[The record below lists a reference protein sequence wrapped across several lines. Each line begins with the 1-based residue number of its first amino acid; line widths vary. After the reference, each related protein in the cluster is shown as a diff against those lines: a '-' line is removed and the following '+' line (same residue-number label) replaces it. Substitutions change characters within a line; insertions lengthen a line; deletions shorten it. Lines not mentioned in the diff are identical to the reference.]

1 MTIIKAATAIAV
13 SLGIPVLAMVD
24 PSERPAGTGAGPVP
38 ERVEARE
45 TPAPPLVEPDPNP
58 TAATFAAA
66 ISRLSDEADG
76 VDRLWQAY
84 RSQCYGLALKSTYNG
99 FGREWFEVLD
109 VPAGRPPSAECGD
122 MRELIIKTGG
132 GVRDDVRRA
141 VLAARQGQLDRGTEV
156 GMLRWNLLDLQ

>member
-1 MTIIKAATAIAV
+1 MTIIKTATAIVV

-24 PSERPAGTGAGPVP
+24 PSERPAGGSAGSIP
-38 ERVEARE
+38 ERIEAPQA
-45 TPAPPLVEPDPNP
+45 PAPPLVEPAPNP
-58 TAATFAAA
+58 TAAAFAAA

-84 RSQCYGLALKSTYNG
+84 RAQCYGPSQKSGYNG
-99 FGREWFEVLD
+99 FGREWFEILD
-109 VPAGRPPSAECGD
+109 APAGRPPSAECGD
-122 MRELIIKTGG
+122 MRELISQTGA

-156 GMLRWNLLDLQ
+156 GMLRWNSLELQ